1 MPDTAKV
8 AASSARECGG
18 CTACCKTH
26 EIYDDPVLETFL
38 KRPGEWCQHCD
49 KGRGCRLW
57 NNPERPRSCLSLSC
71 SWLEGDF
78 YPEERPDRTKIVAEV
93 QEGTLAGTV
102 LLLWELAPNALK
114 SGFADNLKSKEL
126 TTGRPVLLL
135 SCEGVRVLYVPSNM
149 KGHIAR
155 DKILDLGIRV
165 EDHQIIDTT
174 FARDLAMGRQPKW
187 VV

>member
-8 AASSARECGG
+8 TASSARVCGG
-18 CTACCKTH
+18 CTACCKVR

-38 KRPGEWCQHCD
+38 KPPGVWCKHCD

-57 NNPERPRSCLSLSC
+57 SKPERPISCLDFHC

-78 YPEERPDRTKIVAEV
+78 SPDERPDRTKIVAEM

-102 LLLWELAPNALK
+102 LLLWELTPGALK
-114 SGFADNLKSKEL
+114 NNFADNLKHKVL
-126 TTGRPVLLL
+126 AAGYPVLLL
-135 SCEGVRVLYVPSNM
+135 SCEGVRVLYVPSNV

-155 DKILDLGIRV
+155 DAILDLGIRV
-165 EDHQIIDTT
+165 EDHQIIDAT